1 MLLYI
6 KNKISIMSYKLT
18 EETKQWIVSNYTAVG
33 IIEAMEREG
42 GEKALDIAK
51 RLATKAG
58 VLAELITN
66 PGRIKFVGD
75 VDTKPVVEPTVE
87 VIEVVEVV
95 EPAVKVIEPAVKVI
109 ETVVEVVEPVVE
121 VTEPIVTVTEPVV
134 EVVEPVVEVTE
145 PVVEVVEVAPKA
157 KTSKKK

>member
-1 MLLYI
+1 
-6 KNKISIMSYKLT
+6 MSYKLT

-58 VLAELITN
+58 VLSELMTN

-75 VDTKPVVEPTVE
+75 ADVKPV
-87 VIEVVEVV
+87 
-95 EPAVKVIEPAVKVI
+95 
-109 ETVVEVVEPVVE
+109 
-121 VTEPIVTVTEPVV
+121 EPVV
-134 EVVEPVVEVTE
+134 EVVEPVVEVIE
-145 PVVEVVEVAPKA
+145 PVVEVTKPVVEVTKPVVEVAPKA

>member
-1 MLLYI
+1 MLKIKHIDVLLYI

-51 RLATKAG
+51 RLATKAS
-58 VLAELITN
+58 VLSELMTN

-75 VDTKPVVEPTVE
+75 VDT
-87 VIEVVEVV
+87 
-95 EPAVKVIEPAVKVI
+95 
-109 ETVVEVVEPVVE
+109 EPVVE
-121 VTEPIVTVTEPVV
+121 VVEPVV

-145 PVVEVVEVAPKA
+145 PVVEVVEPVVEVIEPVVEVTEPVVEVTEPVVTVTEPVVEVAPKA